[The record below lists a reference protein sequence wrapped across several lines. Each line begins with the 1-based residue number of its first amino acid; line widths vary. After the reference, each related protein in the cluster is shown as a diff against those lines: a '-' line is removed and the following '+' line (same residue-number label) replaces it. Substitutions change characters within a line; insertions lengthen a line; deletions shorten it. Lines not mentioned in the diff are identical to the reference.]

1 MEQYLNMW
9 KIPLL
14 AKKKGKS
21 GVNREQDKGCYPL
34 ARPLPIFYMSD
45 YSVLGLLVDQ
55 LEEAVR
61 VLGENQF
68 SVLDEDG
75 DLEVA
80 MNHPGQLPEIVRL
93 LGGKGISSE
102 IADVVSGIYQG

>member
-1 MEQYLNMW
+1 MW

-14 AKKKGKS
+14 AKEKGKS
-21 GVNREQDKGCYPL
+21 GVSRGQDKGCYPL
-34 ARPLPIFYMSD
+34 ARPLPIFYMAE

-80 MNHPGQLPEIVRL
+80 MNHPGQLKEIIHL
-93 LGGKGISSE
+93 LRDKGIDSE

>member
-1 MEQYLNMW
+1 MW

-14 AKKKGKS
+14 AKKKDKS
-21 GVNREQDKGCYPL
+21 GVSRKQDKGCYPL

-68 SVLDEDG
+68 SVFDEAG

-80 MNHPGQLPEIVRL
+80 MKHPSQLPEIVRL
-93 LGGKGISSE
+93 LQDKGIGSE

>member
-1 MEQYLNMW
+1 MW

-14 AKKKGKS
+14 GKEKGKS
-21 GVNREQDKGCYPL
+21 GANREQAKGCYPL

-61 VLGENQF
+61 VLGENRF
-68 SVLDEDG
+68 SVFEEAG
-75 DLEVA
+75 DLELA
-80 MNHPGQLPEIVRL
+80 MNHPNQLPEIVRL
-93 LGGKGISSE
+93 LGNNGIGSE